1 MKEIKME
8 IPVIDFE
15 LFLKGTTEERKTVSD
30 ELIAHVKEYGF
41 VYLKNYGISNELV
54 QEMFKMSKEFFEKP
68 ADYKKS
74 VKKSHETFCGY
85 DRLGEES
92 LSTDRPG
99 DLKESYMIKR
109 CGTPWPSDW
118 PQFKDF
124 ILSFHR
130 QVYELGLEVLRSF
143 SIGLDLKENL
153 FDNKFNNGEVTL
165 LRLLHYPPLLDLIKE
180 KQIRCGEHTDYG
192 ALTLLFQDNKRG
204 LQVKH
209 RNGEWIQ
216 APYIPDTILINVG
229 DVMEMWTNGTL
240 ISTEH
245 RVVNPEDNHKE
256 VSRYSIA
263 FFFDPDLQTE
273 IKALD
278 KFISE
283 SNPPKYATKT
293 FKDHLFGKYSA
304 TYSKF

>member
-1 MKEIKME
+1 ME
-8 IPVIDFE
+8 IPVIDF
-15 LFLKGTTEERKTVSD
+15 GTFVNGTSEERKAVSN
-30 ELIAHVKEYGF
+30 ELIGHVKEYGF
-41 VYLKNYGISNELV
+41 VYLKNYGLSNELV
-54 QEMFKMSKEFFEKP
+54 QKMFDLSKNFFQKP
-68 ADYKKS
+68 VDYKKT

-85 DRLGEES
+85 DGMEEES

-118 PQFKDF
+118 PQFKEF
-124 ILSFHR
+124 ILAFHR
-130 QVYELGLEVLRSF
+130 QVYDLGLEVLRSF
-143 SIGLDLKENL
+143 SIGLDLKENM
-153 FDNKFNNGEVTL
+153 FDDKFSNGEVTL
-165 LRLLHYPPLLDLIKE
+165 LRLLHYPPLPQSIKE

-192 ALTLLFQDNKRG
+192 ALTLLFQDTNGG
-204 LQVKH
+204 LQVRH
-209 RNGEWIQ
+209 RNGEWIN
-216 APYIPDTILINVG
+216 APYIPGTILINVG

-245 RVVNPEDNHKE
+245 RVVNPEDNRKE
-256 VSRYSIA
+256 VSRYSFA

-273 IKALD
+273 IKSLD
-278 KFISE
+278 EFVSE
-283 SNPPKYATKT
+283 SIPAKYATKT